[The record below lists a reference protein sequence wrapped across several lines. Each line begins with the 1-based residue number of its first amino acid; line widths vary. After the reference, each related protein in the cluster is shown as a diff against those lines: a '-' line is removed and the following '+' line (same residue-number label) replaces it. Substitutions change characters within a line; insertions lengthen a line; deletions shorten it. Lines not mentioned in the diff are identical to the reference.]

1 MMNSTPTSVTSTS
14 TDPWSQKNPCSGPDH
29 HDFSSSFLQHASG
42 QGISGV
48 CVWAAIL
55 ITCHQ
60 VGISFFLSLLTVL
73 FRIGKSTQLVKHIT
87 RPFFPKISFLIFL
100 SRITLYD
107 CVHNILEIRVRHLH
121 SNYKQSFLSF
131 YTKKKSNVN
140 LYYVRPGNPQFLIK
154 GHKQAE

>member
-1 MMNSTPTSVTSTS
+1 MESTMMNSTPTSVTSTS

-60 VGISFFLSLLTVL
+60 VGISFVFNSAPL
-73 FRIGKSTQLVKHIT
+73 
-87 RPFFPKISFLIFL
+87 
-100 SRITLYD
+100 
-107 CVHNILEIRVRHLH
+107 
-121 SNYKQSFLSF
+121 
-131 YTKKKSNVN
+131 
-140 LYYVRPGNPQFLIK
+140 
-154 GHKQAE
+154 